1 MQCIGVTFQPCNT
14 PTTLHVRA
22 GALYDNITQLP
33 DLPCMVDVEEW
44 MSEDE
49 KDEEDEEE
57 EHMVRAILR
66 RPGNAK
72 DPEFA
77 ENLEDAHALYR
88 MITGD

>member
-1 MQCIGVTFQPCNT
+1 
-14 PTTLHVRA
+14 
-22 GALYDNITQLP
+22 
-33 DLPCMVDVEEW
+33 MVDVEEW